1 MALQGHIIGQIPALK
16 PRFIPGIPG
25 IKGAGHTN
33 DYLKLRS
40 MYFSQKQAV
49 WVMSIMSIVN
59 SISRVASGWL
69 ADRKWINRR
78 VLFCVAYFVAACA
91 ITALYLWRSYW
102 LLMFT
107 CIVFSVSAGNFSL
120 MFYLFYKYLLIC
132 KETN

>member
-1 MALQGHIIGQIPALK
+1 MLSSFL
-16 PRFIPGIPG
+16 
-25 IKGAGHTN
+25 TN
-33 DYLKLRS
+33 FNASIVFYLKLRS

-91 ITALYLWRSYW
+91 ITSLYLWRSYW

-107 CIVFSVSAGNFSL
+107 CIVFSVSAGWWQSFLTSSE
-120 MFYLFYKYLLIC
+120 MSKI
-132 KETN
+132 